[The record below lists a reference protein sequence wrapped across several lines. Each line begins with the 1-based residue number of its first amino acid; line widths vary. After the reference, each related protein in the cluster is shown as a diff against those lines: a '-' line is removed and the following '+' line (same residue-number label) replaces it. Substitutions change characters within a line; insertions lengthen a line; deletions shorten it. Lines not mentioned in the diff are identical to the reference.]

1 MVIWIVGLSGSGK
14 TTLAKMI
21 CNKLKQKILHIDGDL
36 VRKMYENKLG
46 HTIKD
51 RFINAKRIS
60 KLVEALS
67 RQNINIVVSVLSI
80 FPKWLNWNK
89 KKIKKYFE
97 IYIKTDFKV
106 LKKRKPNLYSGRQKN
121 VVGLDIRFNEPKKP
135 DMVIKDCK
143 NIKELRSKADIII
156 KKLDLNLS
164 RDDK

>member
-21 CNKLKQKILHIDGDL
+21 CDKLKQKILHIDGDL
-36 VRKMYENKLG
+36 VRQMYENKLG

-89 KKIKKYFE
+89 KK
-97 IYIKTDFKV
+97 
-106 LKKRKPNLYSGRQKN
+106 
-121 VVGLDIRFNEPKKP
+121 
-135 DMVIKDCK
+135 
-143 NIKELRSKADIII
+143 
-156 KKLDLNLS
+156 
-164 RDDK
+164 